1 MEPRDKQKIGSI
13 RTFIERLEKLN
24 LDEPSNDVFYFRG
37 HTDHEKY
44 KLQPTIYREPAF
56 IENEHRMFR
65 EIIMRCP
72 NDFSSSLTTFEKL
85 VKMQHYKL
93 PTRLLDLTEN
103 PLIALLFAVKGKHD
117 KDKDKDGE
125 VLIFKVPKKEIKYYD
140 SDTVSILSNLAK
152 LKGNF
157 NIKNIKNKSNEK
169 FNEDNNIRYL
179 LHEIKDD
186 KPYFESKIKVEVL
199 ESVVCVK
206 PKLDNPRIIR
216 QDGAFFLFGIQDEK
230 KNPAKIPSAYKYTTE
245 TYRLIINKYGKEK
258 IYRQLSTIGIN
269 DVTMFPEI
277 DYVSDYLKDKF
288 KNEFNNDFKIRNNDF

>member
-1 MEPRDKQKIGSI
+1 M
-13 RTFIERLEKLN
+13 
-24 LDEPSNDVFYFRG
+24 
-37 HTDHEKY
+37 
-44 KLQPTIYREPAF
+44 
-56 IENEHRMFR
+56 
-65 EIIMRCP
+65 
-72 NDFSSSLTTFEKL
+72 
-85 VKMQHYKL
+85 
-93 PTRLLDLTEN
+93 
-103 PLIALLFAVKGKHD
+103 
-117 KDKDKDGE
+117 
-125 VLIFKVPKKEIKYYD
+125 
-140 SDTVSILSNLAK
+140 
-152 LKGNF
+152 
-157 NIKNIKNKSNEK
+157 
-169 FNEDNNIRYL
+169 
-179 LHEIKDD
+179 
-186 KPYFESKIKVEVL
+186 EVL